1 MDNTATYNMIRYRLS
16 ATDLVWCWSL
26 VSGRC
31 GHRVAEVVLH
41 DHEAASLR
49 QVLGQDGAGGRLV
62 PAVEVTGHVVRH
74 RAVLA
79 ADPLEARLG
88 PLQGV
93 GKLECTVGRSLAW
106 RLKYN
111 HV

>member
-1 MDNTATYNMIRYRLS
+1 MDNPTTYNMIRYRLS

-26 VSGRC
+26 VSGRG

-41 DHEAASLR
+41 DHEAAGLR
-49 QVLGQDGAGGRLV
+49 QVLGQDGTGGRLD
-62 PAVEVTGHVVRH
+62 PAVEVARHVVRH

-93 GKLECTVGRSLAW
+93 RKLECTVGRSLAW